1 MLVLIRFTQNHV
13 KETHIFDD
21 ILETDSA
28 FKKKFSPPSYP
39 PEIFY
44 ALAGRENTSAA
55 FTLAFNSKAIWLSQ
69 MALSEKK
76 ISRLWYGLVN
86 SSLFRIFMHIDK

>member
-28 FKKKFSPPSYP
+28 FKKKKKPPPYP

-76 ISRLWYGLVN
+76 
-86 SSLFRIFMHIDK
+86 F